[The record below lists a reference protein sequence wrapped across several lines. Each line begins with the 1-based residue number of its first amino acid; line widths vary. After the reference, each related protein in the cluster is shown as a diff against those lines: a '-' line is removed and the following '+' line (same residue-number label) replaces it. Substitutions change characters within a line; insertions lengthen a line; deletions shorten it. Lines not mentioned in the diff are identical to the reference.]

1 MKRNILNIAIVSV
14 ALAAVALTSC
24 KENEIDPKNAGEGKK
39 ISFSVA
45 EADTRTAYDTEN
57 RLQINWTEG
66 DKVRIFCD
74 EAEDVKK
81 ADYTVAQISKNS
93 GKLVK
98 NEDGLAWGGDDLVH
112 NFYAVYPADD
122 KVVAGIENGK
132 ISINANLNQMC
143 TLETGTDGEYKK
155 DESGIYITTPDMTN
169 AVMVANLSTKPVDNV
184 ELSFKPIMTTLEVVV
199 RGKTADID
207 TENIGTEVTGIS
219 INMDASAYGASSKQF
234 IYDINA
240 GDIVRG
246 ELNSTV
252 QFFVGIKNKKDGSN
266 SLHLGTNESVKLT
279 AFLPPVAVNGNHKI
293 QIRVHATGSTELA
306 ATVGGTMKDGS
317 VIEIAQSSK
326 RKITLPW
333 IKSVNLSNNNWITP
347 LDTSIYVSQ
356 MSIPGSHD
364 AATGETMATAIGD
377 WFAAT
382 QELTLNKQWEL
393 GVRAF
398 DLRPAIYNPLLS
410 STNELWLYHGS
421 TRVSISWATAMNTIK
436 AQLAS
441 NPGEF
446 AIVLFRHE
454 NESAI
459 GKNNDDTDFNTY
471 MTNYI
476 NQNKD
481 WIVDWEPDLTI
492 GKARG
497 KIILISR
504 FEGSWDYGCFTGWGH
519 GQEGVTTTLRNSTGT
534 KVATMYVQDYYN
546 PSTTAAKWSS
556 IQTYLDIA
564 KTFHTDKS
572 KVNNW
577 MINHCSG
584 YAGTTSSSAYR
595 NNAAY
600 QNPRLID
607 YITSKEWEGG
617 TGIVLFDYTGAN
629 KSSSTTVKGDIA
641 LQTIID
647 NNYKYH
653 MKRRGE

>member
-1 MKRNILNIAIVSV
+1 MKRNILNIALVSV
-14 ALAAVALTSC
+14 ALTAAVLTSC
-24 KENEIDPKNAGEGKK
+24 KENELDPEKAGEGRK
-39 ISFSVA
+39 ISFAIS
-45 EADTRTAYDTEN
+45 ETTTRTEYDASDN
-57 RLQINWTEG
+57 LQINWKEG
-66 DKVRIFCD
+66 DKVRIYCA
-74 EAEDVKK
+74 EAEDDVTD
-81 ADYTVAQISKNS
+81 AEYTVSQISKNT
-93 GKLVK
+93 GKLDYNAK
-98 NEDGLAWGGDDLVH
+98 GLAWGGDDLVH
-112 NFYAVYPADD
+112 NFYAVYPSDTKMIAGVTDG
-122 KVVAGIENGK
+122 KVTV
-132 ISINANLNQMC
+132 NANLNQLC
-143 TLETGTDGEYKK
+143 TLEKNADGTYKK
-155 DESGIYITTPDMTN
+155 DANGMYNTVPDMSN
-169 AVMVANLSTKPVDNV
+169 AVMVANLSTKPVDEV
-184 ELSFKPIMTTLEVVV
+184 ALSFKPIMTTLEVVV
-199 RGKTADID
+199 KGKTADVD
-207 TENIGTEVTGIS
+207 TDNIGTEITGIS

-240 GDIVRG
+240 GESVRG
-246 ELNSTV
+246 DLNSSV
-252 QFFVGIKNKKDGSN
+252 QFFVGIKGSDGSN

-279 AFLPPVAVNGNHKI
+279 AFLPPVAVDGNHKI
-293 QIRVHATGSTELA
+293 QIRVHATGSTELV

-317 VIEIAQSSK
+317 VLEIAQSSK
-326 RKITLPW
+326 RKITLPS

-347 LDTSIYVSQ
+347 LDSNIYVSQ

-364 AATGETMATAIGD
+364 AATGETMATIIGD
-377 WFAAT
+377 MFAAT

-393 GVRAF
+393 GARAF
-398 DLRPAIYNPLLS
+398 DLRPAIYDPLFG
-410 STNELWLYHGS
+410 TAELWLYHGM

-454 NESAI
+454 SEGTL

-476 NQNKD
+476 NQNKN
-481 WIVDWEPDLTI
+481 WIVDWKPDLTI
-492 GKARG
+492 GEARG

-504 FEGSWDYGCFTGWGH
+504 FEGSWEYGCFTGWGH
-519 GQEGVTTTLRNSTGT
+519 SQEGATTTLRNSTGT

-564 KTFHTDKS
+564 KTFHTDES
-572 KVNNW
+572 RVNSW

-595 NNAAY
+595 SNAAY

-607 YITSKEWEGG
+607 YITSNEWEGG